1 MKEELQ
7 KIANTLLLYSY
18 HIDPVGLFNGKMGIA
33 LYLYRYARY
42 ADCKY
47 YSEFADELLDKVLDS
62 INHSS
67 PDFESGISGIGWCL
81 NYLMKNEYVEGDP
94 NDVLLNVDKRV
105 FSQLSCNPIT
115 SMLGQGI
122 YLLERLKDNREL
134 EIHIDQLLD
143 FCIKGI
149 SEYKGETSLYHLNSI
164 LYFLIEMD
172 TMNMYHEKVDHLKLL
187 LLDVLKKIYKGNS
200 YDEVDIR
207 IFNCLLTKLS
217 PQQKKQWVDFFSF
230 KSDGEIENCN
240 MESLIKLSYLENLY
254 FRNNSMKQI
263 SLIDISN
270 FVKQKQESLEMNDFL
285 FFKGLAGFGN
295 ALLTV

>member
-18 HIDPVGLFNGKMGIA
+18 HIDPIGLFNGKMGIA

-67 PDFESGISGIGWCL
+67 PDFESGISGVGWCI

-164 LYFLIEMD
+164 LYFLIEID
-172 TMNMYHEKVDHLKLL
+172 TMDMYHEKVDHLKLL

-200 YDEVDIR
+200 YDRVDIH

-217 PQQKKQWVDFFSF
+217 PQQNRQWVDFFSF
-230 KSDGEIENCN
+230 KSDGGIENCN

-263 SLIDISN
+263 SLIDVSN
-270 FVKQKQESLEMNDFL
+270 FVKQKQESLEKNDFL

>member
-18 HIDPVGLFNGKMGIA
+18 HIDPIGLFNGKMGIA

-67 PDFESGISGIGWCL
+67 PDFESGISGVGWCI

-164 LYFLIEMD
+164 LYFLIEID

-200 YDEVDIR
+200 YDRVDIH

-217 PQQKKQWVDFFSF
+217 PQQNRQWVDFFSF
-230 KSDGEIENCN
+230 KSDGGIENCN

-263 SLIDISN
+263 SLIDVSN
-270 FVKQKQESLEMNDFL
+270 FVKQKQESLEKNDFL

>member
-18 HIDPVGLFNGKMGIA
+18 HIEPVGLFNGKMGIA

-67 PDFESGISGIGWCL
+67 PDFESGISGIGWCI
-81 NYLMKNEYVEGDP
+81 NYLMKDKYVEGDP

-105 FSQLSCNPIT
+105 FFQLSCNPIT

-122 YLLERLKDNREL
+122 YLLERLKDNKEL
-134 EIHIDQLLD
+134 AIHIDQLLD

-164 LYFLIEMD
+164 LYFLIEID
-172 TMNMYHEKVDHLKLL
+172 TMNMYHEKIDHLKRL
-187 LLDVLKKIYKGNS
+187 LLDVLKKIYKGHS
-200 YDEVDIR
+200 YDKVDIH

-217 PQQKKQWVDFFSF
+217 PQQNEQWVDFISF
-230 KSDGEIENCN
+230 KSDGVIENCN
-240 MESLIKLSYLENLY
+240 MESLIKLSYLEKLY
-254 FRNNSMKQI
+254 FGNNSMKQT
-263 SLIDISN
+263 SLIDVSN
-270 FVKQKQESLEMNDFL
+270 FVKQKQESLEINDFL
-285 FFKGLAGFGN
+285 FFKGLAGLGN
-295 ALLTV
+295 ALLVI

>member
-18 HIDPVGLFNGKMGIA
+18 HIDSIGLFNGKMGIA

-67 PDFESGISGIGWCL
+67 PDFESGISGVGWCI

-164 LYFLIEMD
+164 LYFLIEID

-200 YDEVDIR
+200 YDRVDIH

-217 PQQKKQWVDFFSF
+217 PQQNRQWVDFFSF
-230 KSDGEIENCN
+230 KSDGGIENCN

-263 SLIDISN
+263 SLIDVSN
-270 FVKQKQESLEMNDFL
+270 FVKQKQESLEKNDFL

>member
-1 MKEELQ
+1 
-7 KIANTLLLYSY
+7 
-18 HIDPVGLFNGKMGIA
+18 MGIA

-67 PDFESGISGIGWCL
+67 PDFESGISGVGWCI

-164 LYFLIEMD
+164 LYFLIEID

-200 YDEVDIR
+200 YDRVDIH

-217 PQQKKQWVDFFSF
+217 PQQNRQWVDFFSF
-230 KSDGEIENCN
+230 KSDGGIENCN

-263 SLIDISN
+263 SLIDVSN
-270 FVKQKQESLEMNDFL
+270 FVKQKQESLEKNDFL

>member
-18 HIDPVGLFNGKMGIA
+18 HIDPIGLFNGKMGIA

-67 PDFESGISGIGWCL
+67 PDFESGISGVGWCI

-105 FSQLSCNPIT
+105 FSQLGCNPIT

-122 YLLERLKDNREL
+122 YLLERLKDNKEL

-164 LYFLIEMD
+164 LYFLMEID

-200 YDEVDIR
+200 YDKVDIH

-217 PQQKKQWVDFFSF
+217 PQQNKQWVDFFSF
-230 KSDGEIENCN
+230 KSDGGIENCN

-263 SLIDISN
+263 SLIDVSN
-270 FVKQKQESLEMNDFL
+270 FVKQKQESLEINDFL